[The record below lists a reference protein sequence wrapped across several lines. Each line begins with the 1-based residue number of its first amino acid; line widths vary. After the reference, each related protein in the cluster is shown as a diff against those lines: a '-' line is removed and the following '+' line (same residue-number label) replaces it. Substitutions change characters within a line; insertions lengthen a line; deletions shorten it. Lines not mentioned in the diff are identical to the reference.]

1 MDFIGIDYGSKYIG
15 LSWGSDELGV
25 AVPLQSLCN
34 FSSIE
39 NVVEHLNRLVLE
51 KGCDAFV
58 LGLPLHMDGTEGTRV
73 QEVRR
78 FADQLKTYIPKPIFF
93 QDERLSTQATQYLS
107 GYQAKSLQKAKKQK
121 ARGIVDSQSAMIIL
135 QDFLERTQE
144 IRDTTLKDF
153 L

>member
-15 LSWGSDELGV
+15 LSWGSDELGM
-25 AVPLQSLCN
+25 AVPLESLRN

-39 NVVEHLNRLVLE
+39 NVVEHLNQLVIE

-58 LGLPLHMDGTEGTRV
+58 IGLPLHMDGTEGARV

-78 FADQLKTYIPKPIFF
+78 FTDQLKTYIHKPIFF

-107 GYQAKSLQKAKKQK
+107 GYQAKSLPKAKKQK
-121 ARGIVDSQSAMIIL
+121 MRGIVDAQSAMIIL
-135 QDFLERTQE
+135 QDFLEQRE
-144 IRDTTLKDF
+144 SKL
-153 L
+153 

>member
-25 AVPLQSLCN
+25 AVPLKSLN
-34 FSSIE
+34 FTSTEDVI
-39 NVVEHLNRLVLE
+39 EHLNQLVIE

-107 GYQAKSLQKAKKQK
+107 GYQAKSLQKSKKQK
-121 ARGIVDSQSAMIIL
+121 ARGIVDAQSAMIIL
-135 QDFLERTQE
+135 QDFLEQRGV
-144 IRDTTLKDF
+144 
-153 L
+153 

>member
-15 LSWGSDELGV
+15 LSWGSGDLGV
-25 AVPLQSLCN
+25 VVPLEPICNISSWEEACKSLDK
-34 FSSIE
+34 
-39 NVVEHLNRLVLE
+39 VVKE

-58 LGLPLHMDGTEGTRV
+58 LGLPLHMDGTEGIRV

-78 FADQLKTYIPKPIFF
+78 FAKKLEAHFKKPIFF

-107 GYQAKSLQKAKKQK
+107 GNQAQSLHKAKKQK

-135 QDFLERTQE
+135 QDFLECTQD
-144 IRDTTLKDF
+144 IRNAILKDF